1 MPENQIG
8 YSSRQDLIRDLQLRL
23 ADGIVDVELD
33 REHYDSAIDQA
44 LNKYRQLSSGSV
56 EESVIFIQTQ
66 DGVTEYTL
74 PNEVIEVRRL
84 YRRGVGSNSGTGS
97 NFDPF
102 DVAFNNMYLLNAGQ
116 IGGIATFDAFSQYKE
131 TIGRVF
137 GSEYNFLWNRNT
149 KQLKILRNVKT
160 DEEVAVGVYNFIPE
174 QTLLGDVYAGKW
186 LSDYA
191 LASSKFM
198 LGEARSK
205 YMGGLPGAG
214 GAITLNGEQLKADAA
229 SDIEQLHASIHNMEE
244 VNAPLGFV
252 IG

>member
-214 GAITLNGEQLKADAA
+214 GAITLNGEQLKAEAA
-229 SDIEQLHASIHNMEE
+229 SDIEQLHASVHNMEE
-244 VNAPLGFV
+244 GNAPLGFV